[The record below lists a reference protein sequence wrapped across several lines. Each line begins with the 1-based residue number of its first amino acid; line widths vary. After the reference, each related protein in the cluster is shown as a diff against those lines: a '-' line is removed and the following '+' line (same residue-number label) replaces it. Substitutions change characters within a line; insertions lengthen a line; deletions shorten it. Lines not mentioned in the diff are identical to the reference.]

1 MAVEDEVGFILD
13 DPLDDFPLG
22 ELHGLSDG
30 GGEVDVPLFAVL
42 ATNEL
47 DSNG

>member
-22 ELHGLSDG
+22 ELFFYPHGRG
-30 GGEVDVPLFAVL
+30 GAQAVFFM
-42 ATNEL
+42 A
-47 DSNG
+47 